1 MKKILIT
8 GITGQDG
15 LFLTNHLINKYEK
28 LEIVGTSRQ
37 DNHSIFYNNLL
48 SLGVKNRADVSVYQ
62 IDLND
67 YNIANNLI
75 SDFKPHYVYNLS
87 GPSSVYESFSN
98 VKNKKLITN
107 IFDNLTSALIKSNN
121 FARFFQASSSEMFSP
136 NCNEDLNENS
146 EFLPNSPYALAKLDN
161 HNKVISLNKKY
172 DWNIYSGI
180 TFNHESE
187 FRQPDYL
194 IMKII
199 RGAIEIKNR
208 EKNYLQLGSLELK
221 RDWSYAEEIVE
232 GIFEMT
238 FHGKSPD
245 YVLGSGRATSIK
257 EVVEIIFSYFELDY
271 KQFIKIDNNIL
282 RENDPD
288 IVVADP
294 SKIKNDLGWS
304 TRKDI
309 DEFLHIIIKKYLK
322 GKI

>member
-8 GITGQDG
+8 GISGQDG

-48 SLGVKNRADVSVYQ
+48 SLGLENRGDVSIYQ

-67 YNIANNLI
+67 YNIVNNLI

-98 VKNKKLITN
+98 VDSKKLITN
-107 IFDNLTSALIKSNN
+107 IFDNLTNALIKSNN

-136 NCNEDLNENS
+136 NCNEELNENS
-146 EFLPNSPYALAKLDN
+146 EFSPNSPYALAKLDN

-172 DWNIYSGI
+172 DWKIYSGI

-187 FRQPDYL
+187 FRKHDYL

-199 RGAIEIKNR
+199 IAAWKIKNN
-208 EKNYLQLGSLELK
+208 KGSNLTIGSLNYI
-221 RDWSYAEEIVE
+221 RDWSHAQDVIVAINLLTE
-232 GIFEMT
+232 NGV
-238 FHGKSPD
+238 SPD
-245 YVLGSGRATSIK
+245 YVIGSGKGKKIK
-257 EVVEIIFSYFELDY
+257 DILDY
-271 KQFIKIDNNIL
+271 VFQKYNLDWTKFVQIDESLLRDGDSKKIIS
-282 RENDPD
+282 DPR
-288 IVVADP
+288 
-294 SKIKNDLGWS
+294 KIKNELNWE
-304 TRKDI
+304 T
-309 DEFLHIIIKKYLK
+309 
-322 GKI
+322 KITFEQMLDRCINKIEKFY

>member
-28 LEIVGTSRQ
+28 LKIVGTSRQ

-67 YNIANNLI
+67 YNIAHNLI

-187 FRQPDYL
+187 FRKQNYL

-199 RGAIEIKNR
+199 TAAWKIKNN
-208 EKNYLQLGSLELK
+208 KGINLTIGSLDYT
-221 RDWSYAEEIVE
+221 RDWSHAQDIVVAINLLTE
-232 GIFEMT
+232 KGA
-238 FHGKSPD
+238 SPD
-245 YVLGSGRATSIK
+245 YVIGSGEGKKIK
-257 EVVEIIFSYFELDY
+257 DILDY
-271 KQFIKIDNNIL
+271 VFQKYNLDWTAFVQIDKNLLRDGDSKKIIS
-282 RENDPD
+282 DPR
-288 IVVADP
+288 
-294 SKIKNDLGWS
+294 KIKNELNWETKITFEQMLD
-304 TRKDI
+304 RCI
-309 DEFLHIIIKKYLK
+309 D
-322 GKI
+322 KIEKSY

>member
-28 LEIVGTSRQ
+28 LKIVGTSRQ

-62 IDLND
+62 FDLND
-67 YNIANNLI
+67 YNIAHNLI

-187 FRQPDYL
+187 FRKQNYL

-199 RGAIEIKNR
+199 TAAWKIKNN
-208 EKNYLQLGSLELK
+208 KGTNLTIGSLDYM
-221 RDWSYAEEIVE
+221 RDWSHAQDIVVAINLLTE
-232 GIFEMT
+232 KGA
-238 FHGKSPD
+238 SPD
-245 YVLGSGRATSIK
+245 YVIGSGEGKKIK
-257 EVVEIIFSYFELDY
+257 DILDY
-271 KQFIKIDNNIL
+271 VFQKYNLDWTDFVQIDKNLLRDGDSKKIIS
-282 RENDPD
+282 DPR
-288 IVVADP
+288 
-294 SKIKNDLGWS
+294 KIKNELNWETIITFEQMLD
-304 TRKDI
+304 RCI
-309 DEFLHIIIKKYLK
+309 D
-322 GKI
+322 KIEKSY

>member
-37 DNHSIFYNNLL
+37 DSHSIFYNNLL
-48 SLGVKNRADVSVYQ
+48 SLGLENRGDVSIYQ

-67 YNIANNLI
+67 YNIVNNLI

-98 VKNKKLITN
+98 VDNKKLITN
-107 IFDNLTSALIKSNN
+107 IFDNLTNALIKSNN

-136 NCNEDLNENS
+136 NCNEELNENS
-146 EFLPNSPYALAKLDN
+146 EFSPNSPYALAKLDN

-172 DWNIYSGI
+172 DWKIYSGI

-187 FRQPDYL
+187 FRKHEYL

-199 RGAIEIKNR
+199 IAAWKIKNN
-208 EKNYLQLGSLELK
+208 KGSNLTIGSLNYI
-221 RDWSYAEEIVE
+221 RDWSHAQDVIVAINLLTE
-232 GIFEMT
+232 NGV
-238 FHGKSPD
+238 SPD
-245 YVLGSGRATSIK
+245 YVIGSGKGKKIK
-257 EVVEIIFSYFELDY
+257 DILDY
-271 KQFIKIDNNIL
+271 VFQKYNLDWTKFVQIDESLLRDGDSKKIIS
-282 RENDPD
+282 DPR
-288 IVVADP
+288 
-294 SKIKNDLGWS
+294 KIKNELNWE
-304 TRKDI
+304 T
-309 DEFLHIIIKKYLK
+309 
-322 GKI
+322 KITFEQMLDRCINKIEKFY

>member
-187 FRQPDYL
+187 FRKQNYL

-199 RGAIEIKNR
+199 TAAWKIKNN
-208 EKNYLQLGSLELK
+208 KGINLTIGSLDYM
-221 RDWSYAEEIVE
+221 RDWSHAQDIVE
-232 GIFEMT
+232 AINLLTEKGA
-238 FHGKSPD
+238 SPD
-245 YVLGSGRATSIK
+245 YVIGSGRGKKIK
-257 EVVEIIFSYFELDY
+257 DILDY
-271 KQFIKIDNNIL
+271 VFQKYNLDWTDFVQIDKNLLRDGDSKKIIS
-282 RENDPD
+282 DPR
-288 IVVADP
+288 
-294 SKIKNDLGWS
+294 KIKNELNWETKITFEQMLD
-304 TRKDI
+304 RCI
-309 DEFLHIIIKKYLK
+309 D
-322 GKI
+322 KIEKSY

>member
-48 SLGVKNRADVSVYQ
+48 SLGLEDRGDVSIYQ

-67 YNIANNLI
+67 YNIVNNLI

-98 VKNKKLITN
+98 VDNKKLITN
-107 IFDNLTSALIKSNN
+107 IFDNLTKALIKSNN

-136 NCNEDLNENS
+136 NCNEELNENS
-146 EFLPNSPYALAKLDN
+146 EFSPNSPYALAKLDN

-172 DWNIYSGI
+172 DWKIYSGI

-187 FRQPDYL
+187 FRKHDYL

-199 RGAIEIKNR
+199 IAAWKIKNN
-208 EKNYLQLGSLELK
+208 KGSNLTIGSLNYI
-221 RDWSYAEEIVE
+221 RDWSHAQDVIVAINLLTE
-232 GIFEMT
+232 NGV
-238 FHGKSPD
+238 SPD
-245 YVLGSGRATSIK
+245 YVIGSGKGKKIK
-257 EVVEIIFSYFELDY
+257 DILDY
-271 KQFIKIDNNIL
+271 VFQKYNLDWTEFVQIDESLLRDGDSKKIIS
-282 RENDPD
+282 DPR
-288 IVVADP
+288 
-294 SKIKNDLGWS
+294 KIKNELNWE
-304 TRKDI
+304 T
-309 DEFLHIIIKKYLK
+309 
-322 GKI
+322 KITFEHMLDRCINKIEKFY

>member
-28 LEIVGTSRQ
+28 LKIVGTSRQ

-67 YNIANNLI
+67 YNIAHNLI

-187 FRQPDYL
+187 FRKQNYL

-199 RGAIEIKNR
+199 TAAWKIKN
-208 EKNYLQLGSLELK
+208 NIGINLTIGSLDYM
-221 RDWSYAEEIVE
+221 RDWSHAQDIVVAINLLTE
-232 GIFEMT
+232 KGA
-238 FHGKSPD
+238 SPD
-245 YVLGSGRATSIK
+245 YVIGSGEGKKIK
-257 EVVEIIFSYFELDY
+257 DILDY
-271 KQFIKIDNNIL
+271 VFQKYNLDWTDFVQIDKNLLRDGDSKKIIS
-282 RENDPD
+282 DPR
-288 IVVADP
+288 
-294 SKIKNDLGWS
+294 KIKNELNWETKITFEQMLD
-304 TRKDI
+304 RCI
-309 DEFLHIIIKKYLK
+309 D
-322 GKI
+322 KIEKSY

>member
-37 DNHSIFYNNLL
+37 DSHSIFYNNLL
-48 SLGVKNRADVSVYQ
+48 SLGLENRGDVSIYQ

-67 YNIANNLI
+67 YNIVNNLI

-98 VKNKKLITN
+98 VDNKKLITN
-107 IFDNLTSALIKSNN
+107 IFDNLTNALIKSNN

-136 NCNEDLNENS
+136 NCNEELNENS
-146 EFLPNSPYALAKLDN
+146 EFSPNSPYALAKLDN

-172 DWNIYSGI
+172 DWKIYSGI

-187 FRQPDYL
+187 FRKHEYL

-199 RGAIEIKNR
+199 IAAWKIKNN
-208 EKNYLQLGSLELK
+208 KGSNLTIGSLNYI
-221 RDWSYAEEIVE
+221 RDWSHAQDVIVAINLLTE
-232 GIFEMT
+232 NGV
-238 FHGKSPD
+238 SPD
-245 YVLGSGRATSIK
+245 YVIGSGKGKKIK
-257 EVVEIIFSYFELDY
+257 DILDY
-271 KQFIKIDNNIL
+271 VFQKYNLDWTEFVQIDESLLRDGDSKKIIS
-282 RENDPD
+282 DPR
-288 IVVADP
+288 
-294 SKIKNDLGWS
+294 KIKNELNWE
-304 TRKDI
+304 T
-309 DEFLHIIIKKYLK
+309 
-322 GKI
+322 KITFEQMLDRCINKIEKFY

>member
-8 GITGQDG
+8 GISGQDG
-15 LFLTNHLINKYEK
+15 LFLTNHLIDKYEK
-28 LEIVGTSRQ
+28 LKIVGTSRQ
-37 DNHSIFYNNLL
+37 NNHSIFYNNLL
-48 SLGVKNRADVSVYQ
+48 SLGVKNRADVSVHQ

-67 YNIANNLI
+67 YNIVSNLI

-107 IFDNLTSALIKSNN
+107 IFDNLTRALIKSNN

-187 FRQPDYL
+187 FRKQNYL

-199 RGAIEIKNR
+199 TAAWKIKNN
-208 EKNYLQLGSLELK
+208 KGINLTIGSLDYM
-221 RDWSYAEEIVE
+221 RDWSHAQDIVVAINLLTE
-232 GIFEMT
+232 KGA
-238 FHGKSPD
+238 SPD
-245 YVLGSGRATSIK
+245 YVIGSGKGKKIK
-257 EVVEIIFSYFELDY
+257 DILDY
-271 KQFIKIDNNIL
+271 VFQKYNLDWTDFIQIDKNLLRDGDSKKIIS
-282 RENDPD
+282 DPR
-288 IVVADP
+288 
-294 SKIKNDLGWS
+294 KIKNELNWETKITFEQMLD
-304 TRKDI
+304 RCI
-309 DEFLHIIIKKYLK
+309 D
-322 GKI
+322 KIEKSY

>member
-28 LEIVGTSRQ
+28 LKIVGTSRQ

-62 IDLND
+62 FDLND
-67 YNIANNLI
+67 YNIAHNLI

-187 FRQPDYL
+187 FRKQNYL

-199 RGAIEIKNR
+199 TAAWKIKNN
-208 EKNYLQLGSLELK
+208 KGINLTIGSLDYM
-221 RDWSYAEEIVE
+221 RDWSHAQDIVVAINLLTE
-232 GIFEMT
+232 KGA
-238 FHGKSPD
+238 SPD
-245 YVLGSGRATSIK
+245 YVIGSGEGKKIK
-257 EVVEIIFSYFELDY
+257 DILDY
-271 KQFIKIDNNIL
+271 VFQKYNLDWTDFVQIDKNLLRDGDSKKIIS
-282 RENDPD
+282 DPR
-288 IVVADP
+288 
-294 SKIKNDLGWS
+294 KIKNELNWETIITFEQMLD
-304 TRKDI
+304 RCI
-309 DEFLHIIIKKYLK
+309 D
-322 GKI
+322 KIEKSY

>member
-8 GITGQDG
+8 GISGQDG

-48 SLGVKNRADVSVYQ
+48 SLGLENRGDVSIYQ

-67 YNIANNLI
+67 YNIVNNLI

-98 VKNKKLITN
+98 VDNKKLITN
-107 IFDNLTSALIKSNN
+107 IFDNLTNALIKSNN

-136 NCNEDLNENS
+136 NCNEELNENS
-146 EFLPNSPYALAKLDN
+146 EFSPNSPYALAKLDN

-172 DWNIYSGI
+172 DWKIYSGI

-187 FRQPDYL
+187 FRKHDYL

-199 RGAIEIKNR
+199 IAAWKIKNN
-208 EKNYLQLGSLELK
+208 KGSNLTIGSLNYI
-221 RDWSYAEEIVE
+221 RDWSHAQDVIVAINLLTE
-232 GIFEMT
+232 NGV
-238 FHGKSPD
+238 SPD
-245 YVLGSGRATSIK
+245 YVIGSGKGKKIK
-257 EVVEIIFSYFELDY
+257 DILDY
-271 KQFIKIDNNIL
+271 VFQKYNLDWTEFVQIDESLLRDGDSKKIIS
-282 RENDPD
+282 DPR
-288 IVVADP
+288 
-294 SKIKNDLGWS
+294 KIKNELNWE
-304 TRKDI
+304 T
-309 DEFLHIIIKKYLK
+309 
-322 GKI
+322 KITFEQMLDRCINKIEKFY

>member
-37 DNHSIFYNNLL
+37 DSHSIFYNNLL

-187 FRQPDYL
+187 FRKQNYL

-199 RGAIEIKNR
+199 TAAWKIKNN
-208 EKNYLQLGSLELK
+208 KGSNLTIGSLDYM
-221 RDWSYAEEIVE
+221 RDWSHAQDIVE
-232 GIFEMT
+232 AINLLTEKGA
-238 FHGKSPD
+238 SPD
-245 YVLGSGRATSIK
+245 YVIGSGRGKKIK
-257 EVVEIIFSYFELDY
+257 DILDY
-271 KQFIKIDNNIL
+271 VFQKYNLDWTDFVQIDKNLLRDGDSKKIIS
-282 RENDPD
+282 DPR
-288 IVVADP
+288 
-294 SKIKNDLGWS
+294 KIKNELNWETKITFEQMLD
-304 TRKDI
+304 RCI
-309 DEFLHIIIKKYLK
+309 D
-322 GKI
+322 KIEKSY

>member
-37 DNHSIFYNNLL
+37 DSHSIFYNNLL
-48 SLGVKNRADVSVYQ
+48 SLGLENRGDVSIYQ

-67 YNIANNLI
+67 YNIVNNLI

-98 VKNKKLITN
+98 VDNKKLITN
-107 IFDNLTSALIKSNN
+107 IFDNLTNALIKSNN

-136 NCNEDLNENS
+136 NCNEELNENS
-146 EFLPNSPYALAKLDN
+146 EFSPNSPYALAKLDN

-172 DWNIYSGI
+172 DWKIYSGI

-187 FRQPDYL
+187 FRKHDYL

-199 RGAIEIKNR
+199 IAAWKIKNN
-208 EKNYLQLGSLELK
+208 KGSNLTIGSLNYI
-221 RDWSYAEEIVE
+221 RDWSHAQDVIVAINLLTE
-232 GIFEMT
+232 NGV
-238 FHGKSPD
+238 SPD
-245 YVLGSGRATSIK
+245 YVIGSGKGKKIK
-257 EVVEIIFSYFELDY
+257 DILDY
-271 KQFIKIDNNIL
+271 VFQKYNLDWTKFVQIDESLLRDGDSKKIIS
-282 RENDPD
+282 DPR
-288 IVVADP
+288 
-294 SKIKNDLGWS
+294 KIKNELNWE
-304 TRKDI
+304 T
-309 DEFLHIIIKKYLK
+309 
-322 GKI
+322 KITFEQMLDRCINKIEKFY

>member
-37 DNHSIFYNNLL
+37 DNHSIFYNNLH
-48 SLGVKNRADVSVYQ
+48 SLGLKNIADVSVYQ

-67 YNIANNLI
+67 YNVVNNLI

-136 NCNEDLNENS
+136 NCNEKLNENS

-187 FRQPDYL
+187 FRKQNYL
-194 IMKII
+194 IMKTIT
-199 RGAIEIKNR
+199 AAWKIKNN
-208 EKNYLQLGSLELK
+208 KGSNLTIGSLNYM
-221 RDWSYAEEIVE
+221 RDWSHAQDIVIAINLLTE
-232 GIFEMT
+232 KGASPVYVIGS
-238 FHGKSPD
+238 GKGKKIRDILD
-245 YVLGSGRATSIK
+245 YVFQKYNLDWTDFVQIDKNLLRDGDSK
-257 EVVEIIFSYFELDY
+257 KIIS
-271 KQFIKIDNNIL
+271 
-282 RENDPD
+282 DPR
-288 IVVADP
+288 
-294 SKIKNDLGWS
+294 KIKNELNWETKITFEQMLD
-304 TRKDI
+304 RCI
-309 DEFLHIIIKKYLK
+309 
-322 GKI
+322 GKIEKSY